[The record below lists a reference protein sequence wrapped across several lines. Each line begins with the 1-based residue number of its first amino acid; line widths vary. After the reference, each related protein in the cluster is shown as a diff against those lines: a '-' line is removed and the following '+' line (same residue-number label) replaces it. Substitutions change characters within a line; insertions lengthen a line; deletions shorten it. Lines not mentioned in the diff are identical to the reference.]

1 MKKHVRI
8 PLRRKILFSVMLG
21 LTGTVGLITFTMARF
36 FHEDKQAY
44 INDWITTATVSTAD
58 DCHSLLDGYVQRLL
72 LHSEIMLNEDLS
84 QSEKQRLMQRFF
96 DEMPELVDISV
107 YRGGEVIETATDS
120 NSLEAAGIARDDLL
134 KFRQEHPL
142 PV

>member
-58 DCHSLLDGYVQRLL
+58 DCHSCSRGTCSAYCCIQRSCSTRICL
-72 LHSEIMLNEDLS
+72 
-84 QSEKQRLMQRFF
+84 R
-96 DEMPELVDISV
+96 
-107 YRGGEVIETATDS
+107 
-120 NSLEAAGIARDDLL
+120 ARNNA
-134 KFRQEHPL
+134 
-142 PV
+142 